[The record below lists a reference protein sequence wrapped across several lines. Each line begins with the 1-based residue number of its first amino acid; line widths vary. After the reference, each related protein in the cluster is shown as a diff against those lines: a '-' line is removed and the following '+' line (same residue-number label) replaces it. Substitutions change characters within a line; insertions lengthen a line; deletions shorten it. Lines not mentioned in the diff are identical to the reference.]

1 MIILFGS
8 LPDDSLALTNNDSS
22 QWSVGTA
29 TSIRARFFVLNER
42 LTIGEIIDSS
52 VVYRLHSSLLNFLHI
67 CILHVLSVL
76 LKNTH

>member
-67 CILHVLSVL
+67 YILHVLSVL